1 MSGDFDLAKII
12 TVVNAP
18 HELSDNTVMGALS
31 EYGKT
36 VTPRKL
42 K

>member
-12 TVVNAP
+12 TVVHAP
-18 HELSDNTVMGALS
+18 HELSDNAVMGALS
-31 EYGKT
+31 KYGKT